1 MKVVGNNNKKQQQ
14 ASSSTAALSRLRV
27 LRSIR
32 KEYHQRS
39 TRASS
44 ASASNVNYSRG
55 LTTTPSRRK
64 DTIMTSTAKLA
75 SLRPTSRVSSSSGAS
90 LSNSSCIS
98 GRTSSSDDSQSKNKS
113 GSSCSGGGGGGGGSE
128 SREMKPPNSASY
140 SAGIIQERRMS
151 NRQRKPSCRLHFDP
165 SKLCS
170 SGKSINVRSDGS
182 SADRK
187 RSQGWHS
194 SLDKDSKTDH
204 QGRVIKQHPNTN
216 TKMPRLGQRLR
227 STAAPSTSSSS
238 SNNLRLAVKKY
249 LGESDNNGADDESTP
264 NFDPKGNQKD
274 ALSSN
279 PELLSAVGPMNECYC
294 VRNESFFADGCLPS
308 EKELVGKDFDIQ
320 PFCQVLLYKGS
331 DRILHCIIAGNQKLI
346 CFLYF

>member
-1 MKVVGNNNKKQQQ
+1 M
-14 ASSSTAALSRLRV
+14 AAMYSVTLRV

-44 ASASNVNYSRG
+44 SASAGNVNYSRG
-55 LTTTPSRRK
+55 LTTGPSRRK

-90 LSNSSCIS
+90 LSSSSCIS
-98 GRTSSSDDSQSKNKS
+98 GRTSSSDDSQSKSKS
-113 GSSCSGGGGGGGGSE
+113 GSSCSGGGGGNE
-128 SREMKPPNSASY
+128 SQEMKPPNSSSY

-165 SKLCS
+165 SKLCC

-187 RSQGWHS
+187 RGQGGCYS

-227 STAAPSTSSSS
+227 STAASTSSSS

-249 LGESDNNGADDESTP
+249 LVESDNGADDESTP
-264 NFDPKGNQKD
+264 NFDPKGNQKQG

-294 VRNESFFADGCLPS
+294 VRNEAFFADGCLPP

-320 PFCQVLLYKGS
+320 PFCQV
-331 DRILHCIIAGNQKLI
+331 
-346 CFLYF
+346 